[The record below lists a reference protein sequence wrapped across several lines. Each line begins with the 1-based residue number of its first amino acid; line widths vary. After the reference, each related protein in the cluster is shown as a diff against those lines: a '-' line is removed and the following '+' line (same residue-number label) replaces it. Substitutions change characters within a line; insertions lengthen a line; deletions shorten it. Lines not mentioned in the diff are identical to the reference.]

1 MLHAHC
7 VKPKL
12 VDQVAFMNNFI
23 DPGAFDPAF
32 HMPIVFS
39 PLPLMAGCQAAHNVA
54 LANRNRADKPQSIQT
69 TRSFQPDYTSPRVS
83 AVGTIAKKFMLNADD
98 IIPLNMDLGSYG
110 PVIPGSMFTVVK
122 DLGNIKRDICTVP
135 IGVRTHRARWQM
147 NGLVKLQALP
157 LIMVPLLLTSSNQ
170 V

>member
-54 LANRNRADKPQSIQT
+54 LANRNRAGKPQSIQT

-98 IIPLNMDLGSYG
+98 ILPLNMDLGSYG

-122 DLGNIKRDICTVP
+122 DLGNIKRDICTVSDRGKNP
-135 IGVRTHRARWQM
+135 SGKMADEWTGEVASLATD
-147 NGLVKLQALP
+147 NGPAA
-157 LIMVPLLLTSSNQ
+157 ID
-170 V
+170 